1 MPVFG
6 PCACCSKYRYVKK
19 NCSHRNILIFLIM
32 FKMEGEILYLAVKI
46 ISPNLNNLCSII
58 VAVVIRQFETEMHC
72 VCAVEKRIM
81 EESRSEIAVFV
92 FANEILWPAA
102 VAGAFS
108 ACTPMMSSAV
118 NNLRRST
125 CHE

>member
-1 MPVFG
+1 
-6 PCACCSKYRYVKK
+6 
-19 NCSHRNILIFLIM
+19 
-32 FKMEGEILYLAVKI
+32 MEGEILYLAVKI
-46 ISPNLNNLCSII
+46 ISPNVNNLFSII

-81 EESRSEIAVFV
+81 EESCSEIAVFV

-108 ACTPMMSSAV
+108 ACAPMMSPAV
-118 NNLRRST
+118 NNLCRSA